1 MLDSS
6 AMSAIPIPSLA
17 FVGFGEAAAAFVQGW
32 GDERPRILRA
42 YDIKTDSMQAAVRD
56 RKLDDYV
63 HHRVNGCTRLAD
75 ALAGV
80 GVVFSVVT
88 ADQALVA
95 ARQAAAC
102 ITPEALY
109 FDCNS
114 CSPGTKRQA
123 AQAIE
128 AAGGRYVDVA
138 VMAPV
143 QPARH
148 HVPLLVSGPHA
159 EDALAVL
166 AALDMRAKLAAG
178 PVGAASSI
186 KMVRSIMIKGLE
198 ALVTECTLAGRRAG
212 VDEAVLASLE
222 ASFPGFGWEKR
233 AAYMLERSMTHGIRR
248 AAEMREVALTVEEL
262 GLPAD
267 MAHATVAWQ
276 QRIGDLALA
285 VAEDDYRRRADAL
298 SAALP
303 GPTEPKHTGASS

>member
-1 MLDSS
+1 
-6 AMSAIPIPSLA
+6 MSAIPISSLA

-32 GDERPRILRA
+32 GDERPRVLCA
-42 YDIKTDSMQAAVRD
+42 YDIKTDSAQAAVRD
-56 RKLDDYV
+56 QKRSDYAR
-63 HHRVNGCTRLAD
+63 HRVKGADRLAD

-123 AQAIE
+123 ALAIE

-166 AALDMRAKLAAG
+166 AALDMRAKQADG
-178 PVGAASSI
+178 GVGAASSI

-198 ALVTECTLAGRRAG
+198 ALVAECTLAGRRAG
-212 VDEAVLASLE
+212 VDRQVFESLD
-222 ASFPGFGWEKR
+222 ASFPGFDWPQR
-233 AAYMLERSMTHGIRR
+233 AAYMLERVMTHGVRR

-262 GLPAD
+262 GLPSH
-267 MAHATVAWQ
+267 MAQATVEWQ
-276 QRIGDLALA
+276 QGIGAMGLA
-285 VAEDDYRRRADAL
+285 VAEHDYRMRADEVL
-298 SAALP
+298 RRMLEP
-303 GPTEPKHTGASS
+303 NPTDMQPGASS